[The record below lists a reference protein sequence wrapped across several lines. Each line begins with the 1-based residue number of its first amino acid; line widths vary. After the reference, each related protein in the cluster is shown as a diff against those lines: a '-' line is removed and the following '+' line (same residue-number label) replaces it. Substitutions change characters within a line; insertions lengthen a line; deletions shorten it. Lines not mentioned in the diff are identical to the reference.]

1 MKFFTLIHICA
12 EEQSL
17 HNSRTNNFDS
27 QIQLYLSCA
36 KQLHYTLKQQNL
48 DLIVLTN
55 DKNYL
60 QKLNG
65 DDYKIDI
72 IELAFKLKVPSGIK
86 FYSAHFKLEI
96 FQFLALQQHTYVALV
111 DSDILCVNSL
121 PESLQNIIDLKIPLY
136 YDITDQTAPAYGHR
150 VIIADKE
157 RLINHKSVGL
167 WAGGEFI
174 SGPPA
179 FFRDLS
185 EQVKNIQDQY
195 FSSFNLFHH
204 QGDEMITSI
213 AIKELIISKNH
224 TIMDARSLTI
234 IARFWSA
241 HTLHKQKPFKA
252 YYNHFLLHLPA
263 DKVFIANLNKD
274 QLKVEFFKKYKVY
287 LDKKIYR
294 KLISKMLNKF
304 RSAKGITTK

>member
-17 HNSRTNNFDS
+17 HNSNANNFDS

-36 KQLHYTLKQQNL
+36 RQLHFTLKQQNL

-60 QKLNG
+60 QNLVRDN
-65 DDYKIDI
+65 YEIEI
-72 IELAFKLKVPSGIK
+72 IEITFTLKVPSGIR
-86 FYSAHFKLEI
+86 FYSAHFKLEV
-96 FQFLALQQHTYVALV
+96 FQFLALQQYPYVALV
-111 DSDILCVNSL
+111 DSDMLCVNSL
-121 PESLQNIIDLKIPLY
+121 PESFQNIIDLKIPMY
-136 YDITDQTAPAYGHR
+136 YDITDQTPPAYGHH
-150 VIIADKE
+150 VTITDKD
-157 RLINHKSVGL
+157 RLLNHKSVGL

-185 EQVKNIQDQY
+185 EQVENIQDQY

-213 AIKELIISKNH
+213 AIEELMISKQYA
-224 TIMDARSLTI
+224 ILDAGALSI

-241 HTLHKQKPFKA
+241 HTLHIQKPLKA

-263 DKVFIANLNKD
+263 DKVFMAHLRND
-274 QLKVEFFKKYKVY
+274 QRKGKAFFKKYRKY
-287 LDKKIYR
+287 LDKKIFR
-294 KLISKMLNKF
+294 KEISKVLSKF
-304 RSAKGITTK
+304 RSRKT

>member
-17 HNSRTNNFDS
+17 HNSNANNFDS

-36 KQLHYTLKQQNL
+36 KKLHFTLRQQNL

-60 QKLNG
+60 QNLNS
-65 DDYKIDI
+65 DNYKIEI
-72 IELAFKLKVPSGIK
+72 IEIAFTLKVPSGIK
-86 FYSAHFKLEI
+86 FYSAHFKLEV
-96 FQFLALQQHTYVALV
+96 FQFLAMQEHPYVALV
-111 DSDILCVNSL
+111 DSDMLCVNPL
-121 PESLQNIIDLKIPLY
+121 PESLQNIIDLKIPMY
-136 YDITDQTAPAYGHR
+136 YDITDQTAPAYGHH
-150 VIIADKE
+150 VIISDKE

-179 FFRDLS
+179 FFHDLS

-213 AIKELIISKNH
+213 AIEELMITKKY
-224 TIMDARSLTI
+224 TIFDGGALSI
-234 IARFWSA
+234 VDRFWSA
-241 HTLHKQKPFKA
+241 HTLHIQKPLKA
-252 YYNHFLLHLPA
+252 YFNHFLLHLPA
-263 DKVFIANLNKD
+263 DKAFIANLRND
-274 QLKVEFFKKYKVY
+274 QLEGKAFFKKYRRY
-287 LDKKIYR
+287 LNKKIFR
-294 KLISKMLNKF
+294 KEISKALSKF
-304 RSAKGITTK
+304 RSEKR